1 VLSKEAFMAK
11 RLRAR
16 PSNTVILIA
25 GSFIVLVLI
34 GIAGLNRPLPTYL
47 IAASNLGVGTV
58 LSSELVRSE
67 SLDLGSIAQ
76 SYATDAD
83 IDGKA
88 LLLPVASGELI
99 PRRALGEALAN
110 GQTSI
115 RIVPDLKP
123 ASQITPGSRV
133 SIWQVVE
140 LEDDFE
146 PQLLVGSSLVSDVLF
161 GDGLFAGELPEV
173 ELVLSRTEAAMVLR
187 AVTSESAI
195 YLLPLS

>member
-1 VLSKEAFMAK
+1 MAR

-25 GSFIVLVLI
+25 GCFLVLVLV
-34 GIAGLNRPLPTYL
+34 GIAGLNRPLPSYL
-47 IAASNLGVGTV
+47 IAAGNLGAGTV
-58 LSSELVRSE
+58 LTSELIRSE
-67 SLDLGSIAQ
+67 SLDLGSVAQ
-76 SYATDAD
+76 GYATDAD
-83 IDGKA
+83 LDGQA

-99 PRRALGEALAN
+99 PRRALGETLAS

-115 RIVPDLKP
+115 RVIPDLKP

-140 LEDDFE
+140 LEDEFD
-146 PQLLVGSSLVSDVLF
+146 PQLLVVSSLVSDIFL

-173 ELVLSRTEAAMVLR
+173 ELILSRGEAALVLT
-187 AVTSESAI
+187 AITSESAI

>member
-1 VLSKEAFMAK
+1 MAK

-25 GSFIVLVLI
+25 GSFLVLVLV
-34 GIAGLNRPLPTYL
+34 GIAGLNRPLPSYL
-47 IAASNLGVGTV
+47 IAAGNLGAGTV
-58 LSSELVRSE
+58 LTSELVRSE

-76 SYATDAD
+76 GYATDSD
-83 IDGKA
+83 LDGQA

-99 PRRALGEALAN
+99 PRRALGETLAN

-115 RIVPDLKP
+115 RVIPDLKP
-123 ASQITPGSRV
+123 ASQVTPGSRV

-146 PQLLVGSSLVSDVLF
+146 PQLLVASSLVSDIFL

-173 ELVLSRTEAAMVLR
+173 ELILSRGEAALVLT
-187 AVTSESAI
+187 AITSESAI

>member
-1 VLSKEAFMAK
+1 MAR

-25 GSFIVLVLI
+25 GSFLMLVLV
-34 GIAGLNRPLPTYL
+34 GIAGLNRPLPSYL
-47 IAASNLGVGTV
+47 IAAGNLGAGTV
-58 LSSELVRSE
+58 LTSELVRSE

-76 SYATDAD
+76 GYATNSDL
-83 IDGKA
+83 DGKA

-99 PRRALGEALAN
+99 PLRALGEALAN

-115 RIVPDLKP
+115 RVIPDLKP
-123 ASQITPGSRV
+123 ASQVTPGSRV

-146 PQLLVGSSLVSDVLF
+146 PQLLVASSWVSDIFL

-173 ELVLSRTEAAMVLR
+173 ELVLSRGEAALVLT
-187 AVTSESAI
+187 AITSESAI

>member
-1 VLSKEAFMAK
+1 MAR

-25 GSFIVLVLI
+25 GSFLVLVLV
-34 GIAGLNRPLPTYL
+34 GIAGLNRPLPSYL
-47 IAASNLGVGTV
+47 IAAGNLGAGTV
-58 LSSELVRSE
+58 LTSELVRSE

-76 SYATDAD
+76 GYATNSDL
-83 IDGKA
+83 DGKA

-99 PRRALGEALAN
+99 PLRALGEALAN

-115 RIVPDLKP
+115 RVIPDLKP
-123 ASQITPGSRV
+123 ASQVTPGSQV

-146 PQLLVGSSLVSDVLF
+146 PQLLVASSLVSDIFL

-173 ELVLSRTEAAMVLR
+173 ELVLSRGEAALVLT
-187 AVTSESAI
+187 AITSESAI

>member
-1 VLSKEAFMAK
+1 MAK

-16 PSNTVILIA
+16 PSNTVILIV
-25 GSFIVLVLI
+25 GSFLILVLV

-47 IAASNLGVGTV
+47 IASSNLGVGTI
-58 LSSELVRSE
+58 LSAEMVRPE

-76 SYATDAD
+76 SYATETDL
-83 IDGKA
+83 DGRA
-88 LLLPVASGELI
+88 LLLPIASGELI
-99 PRRALGEALAN
+99 PRRALGEQLPN

-115 RIVPDLKP
+115 RIVPNLKP
-123 ASQITPGSRV
+123 ASQITAGSRV

-140 LEDDFE
+140 IDDEFE
-146 PQLLVGSSLVSDVLF
+146 PQLLVGASLVSELVF

-173 ELVLSRTEAAMVLR
+173 ELVLSRTEAALVLS
-187 AVTSESAI
+187 AVAGESAI

>member
-1 VLSKEAFMAK
+1 MAR

-25 GSFIVLVLI
+25 GSFLVLVLV
-34 GIAGLNRPLPTYL
+34 GIAGLNRPLPSYL
-47 IAASNLGVGTV
+47 IAAGNLGAGTV
-58 LSSELVRSE
+58 LTSELVRSE

-76 SYATDAD
+76 GYATNSDL
-83 IDGKA
+83 DGQA

-115 RIVPDLKP
+115 RVIPDLKP
-123 ASQITPGSRV
+123 ASQVTPGSRV

-146 PQLLVGSSLVSDVLF
+146 PQLLVASSLVSDIFL

-173 ELVLSRTEAAMVLR
+173 ELILSRGEAALVLT
-187 AVTSESAI
+187 AITSESAI

>member
-1 VLSKEAFMAK
+1 MAR

-25 GSFIVLVLI
+25 GSFLVLLLV
-34 GIAGLNRPLPTYL
+34 GIAGLNRPLPSYL
-47 IAASNLGVGTV
+47 IAAGNLGAGTV
-58 LSSELVRSE
+58 LTSELVRSE

-76 SYATDAD
+76 GYATNSDL
-83 IDGKA
+83 DGKA

-99 PRRALGEALAN
+99 PLRALGEALAN

-115 RIVPDLKP
+115 RVIPDLKP
-123 ASQITPGSRV
+123 ASQVTPGSRV

-140 LEDDFE
+140 LDDDFE
-146 PQLLVGSSLVSDVLF
+146 PQLLVASSLVSDIFL

-173 ELVLSRTEAAMVLR
+173 ELILSRGEAALVLT
-187 AVTSESAI
+187 AITSESAI

>member
-1 VLSKEAFMAK
+1 MAK

-16 PSNTVILIA
+16 PSNTLILVA
-25 GSFIVLVLI
+25 GSFIVLVLV

-99 PRRALGEALAN
+99 PRRALGEALAH

>member
-1 VLSKEAFMAK
+1 MVK

-16 PSNTVILIA
+16 PSNTVIFIA
-25 GSFIVLVLI
+25 GSFLVLVLV

-47 IAASNLGVGTV
+47 IASSNLGVGSV
-58 LSSELVRSE
+58 LGPDLVRSE
-67 SLDLGSIAQ
+67 SLDLGSIAG
-76 SYATDAD
+76 SYVTEAD
-83 IDGKA
+83 LNGQA
-88 LLLPVASGELI
+88 LIIPIASGELI
-99 PRRALGEALAN
+99 PRRALGEFLAK

-115 RIVPDLKP
+115 RIVPNLKP
-123 ASQITPGSRV
+123 AGQITPGSRV

-140 LEDDFE
+140 LDDEFE
-146 PQLLVGSSLVSDVLF
+146 PQLLVASCVVSDIFF
-161 GDGLFAGELPEV
+161 GDGLFAGEMPEV

>member
-1 VLSKEAFMAK
+1 MAR

-25 GSFIVLVLI
+25 GSFLVLVLV
-34 GIAGLNRPLPTYL
+34 GIAGLNRPLPSYL
-47 IAASNLGVGTV
+47 IAAGNLGAGTV
-58 LSSELVRSE
+58 LTSELVRSE

-76 SYATDAD
+76 GYATNSDL
-83 IDGKA
+83 DGQS

-115 RIVPDLKP
+115 RVIPDLKP
-123 ASQITPGSRV
+123 ASQVTPGSRV

-146 PQLLVGSSLVSDVLF
+146 PQLLVASSLVSDIFL

-173 ELVLSRTEAAMVLR
+173 ELILSRGEAALVLT
-187 AVTSESAI
+187 AITSESAI

>member
-1 VLSKEAFMAK
+1 MAR

-25 GSFIVLVLI
+25 GCFLVLVLV
-34 GIAGLNRPLPTYL
+34 GIAGLNRPLPSYL
-47 IAASNLGVGTV
+47 IAAGNLGAGTV
-58 LSSELVRSE
+58 LTSELIRSE
-67 SLDLGSIAQ
+67 SLDLGSVAQ
-76 SYATDAD
+76 GYATDAD
-83 IDGKA
+83 LDGQA

-99 PRRALGEALAN
+99 PRRALGETLAN

-115 RIVPDLKP
+115 RVTPDLKP

-140 LEDDFE
+140 LEDEFD
-146 PQLLVGSSLVSDVLF
+146 PQLLVVSSLVSDIFL

-173 ELVLSRTEAAMVLR
+173 ELILSRGEAALVLT
-187 AVTSESAI
+187 AITSESAI